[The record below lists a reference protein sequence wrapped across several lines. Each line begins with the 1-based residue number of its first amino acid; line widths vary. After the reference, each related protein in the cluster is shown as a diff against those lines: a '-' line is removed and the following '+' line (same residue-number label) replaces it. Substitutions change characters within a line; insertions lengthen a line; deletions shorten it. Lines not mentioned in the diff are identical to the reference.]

1 MVLGATL
8 SLSGLELYSTSK
20 PFDVYSTYLKSAGV
34 RVWHAYNGLG
44 LHLCDSG
51 KESVFEVGIALRQSL
66 SEMVVSMRLEE
77 VAWSIL

>member
-51 KESVFEVGIALRQSL
+51 EG
-66 SEMVVSMRLEE
+66 VSF
-77 VAWSIL
+77 